1 MPKFLDDNGLLY
13 FWQKIK
19 SKFLT
24 NVAYDSTNKKLTKTI
39 NGSTSDIVSVSTIK
53 TALNLSKSD
62 VGLGNV
68 DNTSDANKPISTATQ
83 TALNGKVDV
92 VSGKGLSTNDFT
104 TTLKNK
110 LDGIASGAEVNQN
123 AFSNVKVGST
133 TVAADAK
140 TDTLELVAGSNITLT
155 PDATNDKVTIAA
167 SNTTYSDVVAGGSS
181 GLMSGSDK
189 TKLDGIAS
197 GAEVNQNAFSNVK
210 VGSTTVAAD
219 TKTDTLELAA
229 GSNIT
234 LTPDAT
240 NDKVTIAATVP
251 AKSTTTPSA
260 NGTASAGSE
269 TAYAA
274 GDHVHPLQ
282 TTISGNAGTAT
293 TLYNARCIDGVY
305 FNGSANIVHFGV
317 SSTEGRHKNVTC
329 TGFKY
334 EHGARITVLFT
345 GNPNATGETGSCTL
359 SVNNLAE
366 VPIHY
371 YFGTPLGSPQVA
383 TEYKLLQ
390 KNYTYEFVYY
400 SQDSTTCFLVLSS
413 RDTNTTYMPASS
425 ESSGLMSSSDKTK
438 LDGIAEGANNYVHP
452 AYTAAT
458 AAAVKVGRDATGHVV
473 LGNALAKGDVGLGNV
488 DNTSDA
494 DKPVSTAT
502 QTALNGKAN
511 SSHAHG
517 EISSD
522 GAITTSTRTVIG
534 NGDWLIFSDSSDGG
548 KIKKAYAVFDGS
560 TTDQAL
566 TKKGTFE
573 TFITSS
579 ALTTRLS
586 SYVPNNRTI
595 NGHALSSSV
604 NLTASDVGACPLNA
618 SSKIDAQ
625 YLPSYVDDIIEAYAR
640 SGQTALSSTW
650 LATGSASGT
659 VITPETG
666 KIYVLMADSGDY
678 SANSQFRWSGTA
690 YVKLNDGGVS
700 AITNSEID
708 TIVAS

>member
-39 NGSTSDIVSVSTIK
+39 NGTTSDIVTVSTIK

-68 DNTSDANKPISTATQ
+68 DNTSDANKPVSTATQ
-83 TALNGKVDV
+83 TALDGKVDKV
-92 VSGKGLSTNDFT
+92 TGKALSTNDFT

-181 GLMSGSDK
+181 GLMSGADK

-197 GAEVNQNAFSNVK
+197 GAEVNQSAFSNVK

-282 TTISGNAGTAT
+282 TTVSGNAGTAT
-293 TLYNARCIDGVY
+293 KLKTARAIDGVS
-305 FNGSANIVHFGV
+305 FDGSAGIIHYAVSTSDGLEKIVP
-317 SSTEGRHKNVTC
+317 C
-329 TGFKY
+329 TGFSY
-334 EHGARITVLFT
+334 GNGARIAITFT
-345 GNPNATGETGSCTL
+345 GIPQPLTGQSG
-359 SVNNLAE
+359 
-366 VPIHY
+366 P
-371 YFGTPLGSPQVA
+371 
-383 TEYKLLQ
+383 YKLNVNGKGLVPVHIYNGSQLSYPASYAGLMLQ
-390 KNYTYEFVYY
+390 NYTYEFIYY
-400 SQDSTTCFLVLSS
+400 KPDGDTARFLLVTGIN
-413 RDTNTTYMPASS
+413 TNTTYSDATTSA
-425 ESSGLMSSSDKTK
+425 SGLMSAADKTK
-438 LDGIAEGANNYVHP
+438 LNGIAEGANNYVHP
-452 AYTAAT
+452 SYTARTGKPTGNAT
-458 AAAVKVGRDATGHVV
+458 PAFGGSFTVSQITSDATGHVTGATDRTITIPSSV
-473 LGNALAKGDVGLGNV
+473 ATDSAAGLMSAADHSLLTNMHSEHAELMDNALVYTDSGSSSYTTYGRTVTNSGGDTTDFV
-488 DNTSDA
+488 
-494 DKPVSTAT
+494 
-502 QTALNGKAN
+502 
-511 SSHAHG
+511 
-517 EISSD
+517 ISS
-522 GAITTSTRTVIG
+522 
-534 NGDWLIFSDSSDGG
+534 
-548 KIKKAYAVFDGS
+548 K
-560 TTDQAL
+560 
-566 TKKGTFE
+566 
-573 TFITSS
+573 
-579 ALTTRLS
+579 
-586 SYVPNNRTI
+586 
-595 NGHALSSSV
+595 
-604 NLTASDVGACPLNA
+604 VGAASGICPLNA

-640 SGQTALSSTW
+640 AGQTALSSTW

>member
-39 NGSTSDIVSVSTIK
+39 NGTTSDIVTVSTIK

-83 TALNGKVDV
+83 TALDGKVDKV
-92 VSGKGLSTNDFT
+92 TGKALSTNDFT

-110 LDGIASGAEVNQN
+110 LDGIATGAEVNQN

-167 SNTTYSDVVAGGSS
+167 TNTTYSDVVAGGSS
-181 GLMSGSDK
+181 GLMSGADK
-189 TKLDGIAS
+189 TKLDGIAT

-251 AKSTTTPSA
+251 AKSNTTPSA

-282 TTISGNAGTAT
+282 TTVSGNAGTAT
-293 TLYNARCIDGVY
+293 KLKTARNIDGVS
-305 FNGSANIVHFGV
+305 FDGSAGIIHYAVSTSDGLEKIVP
-317 SSTEGRHKNVTC
+317 C
-329 TGFKY
+329 TGFSY
-334 EHGARITVLFT
+334 GNGARIAVTFT
-345 GNPNATGETGSCTL
+345 GIPHPLTGQSG
-359 SVNNLAE
+359 
-366 VPIHY
+366 P
-371 YFGTPLGSPQVA
+371 
-383 TEYKLLQ
+383 YKLNVNGKGLVPVHIYNGSQLSYPASYAGLMLQ
-390 KNYTYEFVYY
+390 NYTYEFIYY
-400 SQDSTTCFLVLSS
+400 KPDGDTPRFLLVTGIN
-413 RDTNTTYMPASS
+413 TNTTYSDATTSA
-425 ESSGLMSSSDKTK
+425 SGLMSAADKTK
-438 LDGIAEGANNYVHP
+438 LNGIAEGANNYVHP
-452 AYTAAT
+452 NYTARTGKPTANAT
-458 AAAVKVGRDATGHVV
+458 PAFGGSFTVSQITSDATGHVTGATDRTITIPSSV
-473 LGNALAKGDVGLGNV
+473 ATDSAAGLMSAADHSLLTNMHSEHAELMDNGLVYTDSGSSSYTTYGRTVTNSGGDTTDFV
-488 DNTSDA
+488 
-494 DKPVSTAT
+494 
-502 QTALNGKAN
+502 
-511 SSHAHG
+511 
-517 EISSD
+517 ISS
-522 GAITTSTRTVIG
+522 
-534 NGDWLIFSDSSDGG
+534 
-548 KIKKAYAVFDGS
+548 K
-560 TTDQAL
+560 
-566 TKKGTFE
+566 
-573 TFITSS
+573 
-579 ALTTRLS
+579 
-586 SYVPNNRTI
+586 
-595 NGHALSSSV
+595 
-604 NLTASDVGACPLNA
+604 VGAANGICPLNA